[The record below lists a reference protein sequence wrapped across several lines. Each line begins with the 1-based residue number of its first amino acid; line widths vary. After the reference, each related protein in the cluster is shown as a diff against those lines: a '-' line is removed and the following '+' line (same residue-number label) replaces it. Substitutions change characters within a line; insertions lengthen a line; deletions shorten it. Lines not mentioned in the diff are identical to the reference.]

1 MALVDQ
7 LSIDTKIKYI
17 YPTAF
22 VGQKFN
28 FGGTQYTYKGT
39 DIIADQ
45 IDDLSR
51 GFGDIVHTSNA
62 RAMLMNPTGYRPQPF
77 MLDPS
82 IKAALAGNLAGAVGG
97 EVGVALSSQIAQGA
111 FGDALKGSAGDIIGG
126 LAGAGAGAALGGALG
141 GRTGAIVGGL
151 TGALSSGLGDTLG
164 GLAGNF
170 MPPGLDGP
178 ISAVTGAIKGLVGSL
193 PIKAGGAADI
203 VNKILVVKSLMKA
216 GVPGLL
222 ATVGSNLLSDIPG
235 ADALA
240 SAVNLQSQVAS
251 LAGLAGNP
259 IAFAA
264 QAALMQQQFPMINM
278 NKLAAKMIAGAA
290 IGALGGKGFNING
303 MVPNLAIMAGSMLL
317 KALPGKTPTRDA
329 PRVIKTPK
337 PPKPVK
343 PIQLRN
349 LFAEA
354 AAGSA
359 ISTLTQPLSSFMG
372 LMSSVAPAALM
383 VASTAAAT
391 SAGRQ
396 KLNTNANT
404 VNWGSGGYGRNN
416 ELVAQEN
423 KRIKMTELIER
434 HTAELLASTDYSKL
448 TKYSYPDLIKKY
460 PKITPNMTVIEAL
473 AVIEETD
480 KKAANTMSTMT
491 G

>member
-7 LSIDTKIKYI
+7 LSIDAKIKQI
-17 YPTAF
+17 YPTAV
-22 VGQKFN
+22 VGQKFI
-28 FGGTQYTYKGT
+28 FGTTQYTYKGT

-51 GFGDIVHTSNA
+51 DFGDIVHVSNS
-62 RAMLMNPTGYRPQPF
+62 RAMLMNPNGYKPQPF

-82 IKAALAGNLAGAVGG
+82 IKAALSGNIAGALGG
-97 EVGVALSSQIAQGA
+97 EVGAALSSQIAQGA
-111 FGDALKGSAGDIIGG
+111 LGDALKGSAGDILGG

-151 TGALSSGLGDTLG
+151 TGALGGGLGNALG
-164 GLAGNF
+164 GIAGNF
-170 MPPGLDGP
+170 VPPGLDGP

-203 VNKILVVKSLMKA
+203 VNQILVVKSLMKA

-240 SAVNLQSQVAS
+240 SAVNLQSQVAG
-251 LAGLAGNP
+251 LAGLASNP
-259 IAFAA
+259 VAFAA
-264 QAALMQQQFPMINM
+264 QAALMQAQFPMINM
-278 NKLAAKMIAGAA
+278 NKLAAKMLAGAA
-290 IGALGGKGFNING
+290 LGALGGKGFDIRS
-303 MVPNLAIMAGSMLL
+303 MVPNMALAAGMMAL
-317 KALPGKTPTRDA
+317 KALPGITPTKDA
-329 PRVIKTPK
+329 PRVVKTPK

-343 PIQLRN
+343 PIQIKN

-359 ISTLTQPLSSFMG
+359 MSTLQQPLSAFMG
-372 LMSSVAPAALM
+372 LMSTVAPAALM

-391 SAGRQ
+391 SGGTQ
-396 KLNTNANT
+396 KLVNNANT
-404 VNWGSGGYGRNN
+404 VNWGSGGYGRNK
-416 ELVAQEN
+416 EMESMER
-423 KRIKMTELIER
+423 KRLKMTELIER
-434 HTAELLASTDYSKL
+434 HTAELLASADYSKL

-460 PKITPNMTVIEAL
+460 PNITPTMTVIEAL
-473 AVIEETD
+473 AVIEEAD
-480 KKAANTMSTMT
+480 KKAANTTSTMT